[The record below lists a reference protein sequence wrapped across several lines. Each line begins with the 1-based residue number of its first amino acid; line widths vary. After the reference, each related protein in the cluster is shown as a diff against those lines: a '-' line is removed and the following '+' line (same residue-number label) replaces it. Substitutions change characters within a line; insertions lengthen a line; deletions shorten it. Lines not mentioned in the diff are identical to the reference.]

1 MIIVFFKI
9 YVLEDNLQS
18 NSWICKKIGCLKGSI
33 VNFKLN
39 FENAWA
45 NKRESM

>member
-1 MIIVFFKI
+1 MIYFFLI
-9 YVLEDNLQS
+9 YVLEDNLQW
-18 NSWICKKIGCLKGSI
+18 NSWICKKIDCLKGSI